1 MAVDAVITGGGS
13 GIRFGRKKQFT
24 ILGGV
29 PLIRRTVAC
38 FDSHPLVE
46 RLIVVVPEEDLELT
60 AGILEG
66 TGKLLEITAGGRTRQ
81 ESVRNGLKLCRPD
94 GSVLIHDGVRPF
106 VPPDLITRV
115 LLGIEGYEACIP
127 GLAVSNTLKEVEG
140 DLVVRTVPRTGLFS
154 IQTPQC
160 FLTRAIV
167 EAHARAEAAGNL
179 EATDDSALIEAA
191 GGRVRLVPGD
201 PRNMKI
207 TVAQDM
213 EIAEALL
220 RCRTEPA

>member
-1 MAVDAVITGGGS
+1 
-13 GIRFGRKKQFT
+13 
-24 ILGGV
+24 
-29 PLIRRTVAC
+29 
-38 FDSHPLVE
+38 
-46 RLIVVVPEEDLELT
+46 
-60 AGILEG
+60 
-66 TGKLLEITAGGRTRQ
+66 
-81 ESVRNGLKLCRPD
+81 
-94 GSVLIHDGVRPF
+94 
-106 VPPDLITRV
+106 
-115 LLGIEGYEACIP
+115 
-127 GLAVSNTLKEVEG
+127 VEG